1 MKKIVHVINKASDP
15 YALDIIAGQA
25 KENEVSVVLI
35 QEGVRMEPDL
45 PAVKVFALAEDAA
58 ERKVRPKVKTIGYE
72 GFLDL
77 ILEAD
82 AVVTW

>member
-1 MKKIVHVINKASDP
+1 MKKIVHIVKKSADP
-15 YALDIIAGQA
+15 YALEVIAGQM

-35 QEGVRMEPDL
+35 QEGVRMDL
-45 PAVKVFALAEDAA
+45 ELPSAKAFALEEDAA
-58 ERKVRPKVKTIGYE
+58 ERKVRPKVKTIRYE
-72 GFLDL
+72 GLLEL

>member
-1 MKKIVHVINKASDP
+1 MKKILHIIKKSSDP
-15 YALDIIAGQA
+15 YALEIIAGQT

-35 QEGVRMEPDL
+35 QEGVRMEIDL
-45 PAVKVFALAEDAA
+45 PEVKVFALEEDAA
-58 ERKVRPKVKTIGYE
+58 ERNVRPKVKTIVYE
-72 GFLDL
+72 GLLDL